1 MTEDKMNK
9 GGAQD
14 PNKYKFIRAFAGAS
28 LGSLISIMFFMV
40 ISITV
45 TPTLAES
52 YEKVSGILIMLIGTL
67 GAIVGGY
74 MGVSNAWGR
83 K

>member
-1 MTEDKMNK
+1 MTE
-9 GGAQD
+9 GGPQD
-14 PNKYKFIRAFAGAS
+14 PDKYKYTRAFAGAS

-45 TPTLAES
+45 NPTLAEA

-74 MGVSNAWGR
+74 MGVSNSWGR

>member
-1 MTEDKMNK
+1 MTE
-9 GGAQD
+9 GGAKD
-14 PNKYKFIRAFAGAS
+14 PDKYKYTRVFAAVS
-28 LGSLISIMFFMV
+28 LGVV
-40 ISITV
+40 IAV
-45 TPTLAES
+45 TFYVVIALSVRPDLADA

-74 MGVSNAWGR
+74 MGISNAWGR

>member
-1 MTEDKMNK
+1 MTE
-9 GGAQD
+9 GGPQD
-14 PNKYKFIRAFAGAS
+14 PDKYKYTRTFAGVS
-28 LGSLISIMFFMV
+28 LVVV
-40 ISITV
+40 ISV
-45 TPTLAES
+45 TFYVVIALSVNPDLAGA

-74 MGVSNAWGR
+74 MGVSNSWGR

>member
-1 MTEDKMNK
+1 MTE
-9 GGAQD
+9 GGPQD
-14 PNKYKFIRAFAGAS
+14 PDKYKFTRVFAGVS
-28 LGSLISIMFFMV
+28 LGAVV
-40 ISITV
+40 IVTV
-45 TPTLAES
+45 YIVVALTVQPELAEA

-74 MGVSNAWGR
+74 MGISNAWGR

>member
-1 MTEDKMNK
+1 MSEEDK
-9 GGAQD
+9 
-14 PNKYKFIRAFAGAS
+14 NKYRFTRAFAGAS
-28 LGSLISIMFFMV
+28 LGAIVLIMFYMV

-45 TPTLAES
+45 TPTLADA
-52 YEKVSGILIMLIGTL
+52 YEKVSGILIMLIGSL

-74 MGVSNAWGR
+74 MGISNAWGR

>member
-1 MTEDKMNK
+1 MTEGDAK
-9 GGAQD
+9 D
-14 PNKYKFIRAFAGAS
+14 PDKYKYTRMFAGVS
-28 LGSLISIMFFMV
+28 LGVV
-40 ISITV
+40 ISV
-45 TPTLAES
+45 TFYVVIALSVRPELADA

-74 MGVSNAWGR
+74 MGISNAWGR

>member
-1 MTEDKMNK
+1 MTE
-9 GGAQD
+9 GGAKD
-14 PNKYKFIRAFAGAS
+14 PDKYKYTRVFAGVS
-28 LGSLISIMFFMV
+28 LGVVV
-40 ISITV
+40 IVTV
-45 TPTLAES
+45 YIVIALTIRPGLADS

-74 MGVSNAWGR
+74 MGVSNSWGR

>member
-1 MTEDKMNK
+1 MTE
-9 GGAQD
+9 GGPQD
-14 PNKYKFIRAFAGAS
+14 HDKYKFTRVFAGVS
-28 LGSLISIMFFMV
+28 LGAVV
-40 ISITV
+40 IVTV
-45 TPTLAES
+45 YIVIALTVNPTLADA